1 MGLLKY
7 FFLISLLIFP
17 IAEIGRVQLGSIAF
31 TLNDIFLFT
40 NLIIW
45 IIIQN
50 KKINL
55 KKYYLSKPIFLFVVI
70 CIVSLVLNLYRLNI
84 DSLFVSS
91 LYLVRWVLYA
101 SLYFVIGSFDKEF
114 VKRIKYFLLVPITII
129 LGFGFIQYNF
139 YQSLRNLYYLGWDE
153 HLYRLFG
160 SFLDPNFAGAFLV
173 ITFIF
178 LLNLLFEIYK
188 GKSYVKITLLFS
200 LLTIN
205 FIEIYLTFS
214 RSALVM
220 LVVSLVT
227 YLILIGKKR
236 LLVMF
241 AVFLILLAIFSPKS
255 FQTEGTNL
263 FRIASSE
270 ARVDSAKA
278 ALKVIDQNLIF
289 GVGFNA
295 FRYVMFD
302 YGIVND
308 AKWETTHAGAG
319 TDNSFLFVLA
329 TTGLIGLSIYLFL
342 LSKVFSL
349 AKLKS
354 NNKMAVV
361 VVAVLIGLIANSQFI
376 NSLFY
381 VYIMQFIWVY
391 IGITEN
397 S

>member
-1 MGLLKY
+1 MGLLK
-7 FFLISLLIFP
+7 FSFLISLLIFP
-17 IAEIGRVQLGSIAF
+17 IAEIGRIQLGSIAF
-31 TLNDIFLFT
+31 TLNDILLLTNLFT
-40 NLIIW
+40 WVIF
-45 IIIQN
+45 QN
-50 KKINL
+50 KKISF
-55 KKYYLSKPIFLFVVI
+55 KKYYLTKPILLFIAV
-70 CIVSLVLNLYRLNI
+70 CIISLALNAYRLDI

-91 LYLVRWVLYA
+91 LYLVRWILYA
-101 SLYFVIGSFDKEF
+101 SVYFIIGSFDKEF
-114 VKRIKYFLLVPITII
+114 VKRIKYFLLIPITVI
-129 LGFGFIQYNF
+129 LGFGLIQYNF

-188 GKSYVKITLLFS
+188 SKSYIKIVLLFS
-200 LLTIN
+200 LLTLN

-220 LVVSLVT
+220 LVVSLVA

-236 LLVMF
+236 LLVLF
-241 AVFLILLAIFSPKS
+241 TFLLIILAIFSPKS

-270 ARVDSAKA
+270 ARLDSAKA
-278 ALKVIDQNLIF
+278 ALKIIDQNLIY

-319 TDNSFLFVLA
+319 TDNSFLFVIA
-329 TTGLIGLSIYLFL
+329 TTGLIGLTIYLFL
-342 LSKVFSL
+342 LSKIFAL
-349 AKLKS
+349 TKIKR

-361 VVAVLIGLIANSQFI
+361 VVAIIVGLIANSQFI

-381 VYIMQFIWVY
+381 VYIMQFLWIY

>member
-7 FFLISLLIFP
+7 FFLLSLLIFP
-17 IAEIGRVQLGSIAF
+17 IAEIGRIQLGSIAF
-31 TLNDIFLFT
+31 TINDIFLFT

-45 IIIQN
+45 IFVQR
-50 KKINL
+50 KKINF
-55 KKYYLSKPIFLFVVI
+55 KKYYLSKPIFLFVGI
-70 CIVSLVLNLYRLNI
+70 CGISLILNLYRLNI
-84 DSLFVSS
+84 DSFFVSF
-91 LYLVRWVLYA
+91 LYLVRWMLYA
-101 SLYFVIGSFDKEF
+101 SVYFVIGSFNKEF
-114 VKRIKYFLLVPITII
+114 IVKIKYFLLIPISII
-129 LGFGFIQYNF
+129 LGFGIIQYNF

-153 HLYRLFG
+153 HLYRLFA

-173 ITFIF
+173 ISFLF

-188 GKSYVKITLLFS
+188 NKNYLKVSFLFF
-200 LLTIN
+200 LLTLN

-214 RSALVM
+214 RSALIM
-220 LVVSLVT
+220 LVISLIT
-227 YLILIGKKR
+227 YLVLIGKKR
-236 LLVMF
+236 LLVLF
-241 AVFLILLAIFSPKS
+241 AALLIVLAIFSPKS

-270 ARVDSAKA
+270 ARLASAQA
-278 ALKVIDQNLIF
+278 ALKVIDKNLIF

-319 TDNSFLFVLA
+319 TDNSFLFVIA
-329 TTGLIGLSIYLFL
+329 TTGLIGFGIFLYL
-342 LSKVFSL
+342 LSKIL
-349 AKLKS
+349 ALTRVKR
-354 NNKMAVV
+354 NNKLSVV
-361 VVAVLIGLIANSQFI
+361 VVAVLIGLVANSMFI

-381 VYIMQFIWVY
+381 VYIMEFLWIY
-391 IGITEN
+391 ISLTEN